1 MQPILLARSCVPL
14 GRSRPAP
21 CPRPPPTPL
30 NSPLPPSPGLPPV
43 VPARPLC
50 PPACPPACP
59 PSTLEPW
66 LSCPSPPPFQ
76 DWVGQHYGCRV
87 TAKDGRGW
95 VHLLSPTPE
104 LWSLVLTHR
113 TQILYIADISMACFH
128 LELQPGA
135 VVLESGTGSGSLT
148 HSLARAVAPSGH
160 VHTFEF
166 HPQRAGGG
174 DWGWGGRLWLVFM
187 CGRADMLGG
196 WEGGK
201 GGGGTRC
208 MGGDRA

>member
-1 MQPILLARSCVPL
+1 M
-14 GRSRPAP
+14 
-21 CPRPPPTPL
+21 
-30 NSPLPPSPGLPPV
+30 
-43 VPARPLC
+43 
-50 PPACPPACP
+50 
-59 PSTLEPW
+59 
-66 LSCPSPPPFQ
+66 
-76 DWVGQHYGCRV
+76 GQHYGCRV

-174 DWGWGGRLWLVFM
+174 DWGWGGG
-187 CGRADMLGG
+187 CGWCLCVGG
-196 WEGGK
+196 PTCWGGGK
-201 GGGGTRC
+201 GGRGEGGPAVWGETVHDC
-208 MGGDRA
+208 GVCVWGGGRGDLTVWW